1 MRHLV
6 HSALLLSLC
15 STQVLA
21 SETQLVELIVFRQS
35 SESLTA
41 SRVAPDSWANGAIP
55 ITAKMQRSTHL
66 GHLTEKLTPN
76 NGYQVLL
83 HRAWLQDSTNNSAQ
97 MAISEGEQHFD
108 HYPIEG
114 TLDFALD
121 RTSAV
126 QLDLWIN
133 QFNANQT
140 LRSSERFKQK
150 ALVPNGKVTF
160 VDNGTL
166 GALIRIQPQN
176 SPAQNQPENI
186 SPEHAADFE

>member
-97 MAISEGEQHFD
+97 MAISEGQQHFD

-160 VDNGTL
+160 VDHGTL

-176 SPAQNQPENI
+176 SPAQNQPENVAA
-186 SPEHAADFE
+186 EHAADFE

>member
-6 HSALLLSLC
+6 HLALLLSLC

-41 SRVAPDSWANGAIP
+41 SRVAPDAWAKNATP
-55 ITAKMQRSTHL
+55 IDAKMQRSTHL
-66 GHLTEKLTPN
+66 GHLTEKLTPD

-83 HRAWLQDSTNNSAQ
+83 HRAWLQNSTDNSAQ
-97 MAISEGEQHFD
+97 IAISAGQEHFA

-133 QFNANQT
+133 QFNADKT

-150 ALVPNGKVTF
+150 ALVANGQVTF

-176 SPAQNQPENI
+176 SQGQTQPEDVA
-186 SPEHAADFE
+186 PEQAADFE

>member
-6 HSALLLSLC
+6 HLALLLSLC

-35 SESLTA
+35 NESLTA
-41 SRVAPDSWANGAIP
+41 SRVAPDSWANGATP
-55 ITAKMQRSTHL
+55 IDAKMQRSTHL
-66 GHLTEKLTPN
+66 GHLTEKLIPD

-83 HRAWLQDSTNNSAQ
+83 HRAWLQSSSDNSAQ
-97 MAISEGEQHFD
+97 IAISAGQEHFD

-114 TLDFALD
+114 TLDFSLD

-133 QFNANQT
+133 QFNADKT

-150 ALVPNGKVTF
+150 TLVPNGKVTF
-160 VDNGTL
+160 VDHGTL

-176 SPAQNQPENI
+176 SQGQTQQEDVA
-186 SPEHAADFE
+186 PEHAADFE